1 MDISQEPFRAS
12 ILSKHAEARSPG
24 ANFVRACGIEM
35 HMVEHE
41 NSRPKCHGQDGSQDR
56 DPHFVRACA
65 IDMRMEISQD
75 NFLLQNLQQ
84 KCPKSPRRPCQSSIL
99 APTPRVRVRPL
110 AGGVA
115 SQQAQLMERITWLY
129 TNNWFPLLF
138 AGPQDEGAEQD
149 GGHGHQAPRR
159 GSHTG
164 YVG

>member
-56 DPHFVRACA
+56 DPHFVRAWT
-65 IDMRMEISQD
+65 SHKTT
-75 NFLLQNLQQ
+75 FLLQNLQQ

-115 SQQAQLMERITWLY
+115 QQAQLMERITWLY
-129 TNNWFPLLF
+129 TNNWFPLLY

-149 GGHGHQAPRR
+149 GGHGHQAPSR